1 MWTFPRAGV
10 TSVSIFS
17 LKGQRFGRFG
27 LMLCLG
33 IAVGEYIIARRTSAY
48 HVSTRPTS
56 LHVFGGTGIMRQSIV
71 VYYCYGRCQWLCTA
85 WCAMGHA
92 VCRWSD
98 PSGYLTGQAW
108 REILE
113 SKGLKVNAEKNRDYG
128 MCKDSRVSADNW
140 QKREGSEA
148 SGELQ
153 ISVFSNSCPGR
164 KWGGH

>member
-98 PSGYLTGQAW
+98 LSGYLTGQAST
-108 REILE
+108 EIQWMARGSRE
-113 SKGLKVNAEKNRDYG
+113 SKGLKVNADKTETYVVCAKTAE
-128 MCKDSRVSADNW
+128 S
-140 QKREGSEA
+140 
-148 SGELQ
+148 LQ
-153 ISVFSNSCPGR
+153 ITDRRG
-164 KWGGH
+164 KALK